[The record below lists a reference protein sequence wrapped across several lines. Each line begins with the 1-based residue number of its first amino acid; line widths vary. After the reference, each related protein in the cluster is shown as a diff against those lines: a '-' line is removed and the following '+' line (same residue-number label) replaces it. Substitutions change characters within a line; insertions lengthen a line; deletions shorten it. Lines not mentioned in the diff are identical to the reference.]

1 MKSRRQSRD
10 RQGTAV
16 FSRNHRKYLVAA
28 AARSAR
34 SAETRVTFRAETRWV
49 SASRALQQAESIP
62 IYFAVVGGPA
72 RVEYAATLCEVQ
84 LDPRKNAKR
93 TQDILR
99 YSLPASENEGLWET
113 SRRKGPV
120 QTLYVVRDCRRLKRP
135 FPMNRLIKARGGARL
150 SSGYRYSYSVV
161 RAVGV

>member
-1 MKSRRQSRD
+1 MNSRRESREGKD
-10 RQGTAV
+10 TAV

-34 SAETRVTFRAETRWV
+34 SAGARVTFRAETRWV

-62 IYFAVVGGPA
+62 IYFAVVGRPP

-84 LDPRKNAKR
+84 LNPRRSAKR
-93 TQDILR
+93 TQEILR
-99 YSLPASENEGLWET
+99 HSLPASANEGLWET

-120 QTLYVVRDCRRLKRP
+120 QTLYVIRNCRRLKRP
-135 FPMNRLIKARGGARL
+135 FPISRLMKVRGGSRL
-150 SSGYRYSYSVV
+150 SSGYRYSYSLV
-161 RAVGV
+161 RQVGV